1 MPNMTV
7 TIEVHALAL
16 EKVLALAEQTLRTQG
31 IDDTDE
37 SRDAWNAHT
46 HVTEALLEAGLEQ

>member
-1 MPNMTV
+1 MSRWHV
-7 TIEVHALAL
+7 TISVHQDALT
-16 EKVLALAEQTLRTQG
+16 KVLALAEQTLRTQG

-46 HVTEALLEAGLEQ
+46 HVTEALLEKALER